1 MYKRKERMEVGTRQ
15 RDRGDKE
22 GAAALE
28 MRTRESAAWRRTL
41 LHLVSFEK
49 AGREPRVK
57 ESGLEKLEKTRQKKP
72 LLSSQKVICL
82 PAPRC

>member
-1 MYKRKERMEVGTRQ
+1 V

-28 MRTRESAAWRRTL
+28 MRIRESAAWRRTL

-49 AGREPRVK
+49 AEREPRAK
-57 ESGLEKLEKTRQKKP
+57 ESGLKKLEKTRQRRP
-72 LLSSQKVICL
+72 LLSSQKVMRL
-82 PAPRC
+82 PASRS